1 HLPQKGYMR
10 CYGIAHFGIFN
21 IADAIF
27 LAGLAYDFAD
37 SGIVYVRNF
46 GKQVMLYLEIEP
58 AYQPADKPVVG
69 GKVGRGLELVYGPF
83 IFHFPGKFIGHGEMR
98 MLYRMGQLENDAQYK
113 AGYQAYGQESDKP
126 GNGANEKDR
135 QHYKKK

>member
-1 HLPQKGYMR
+1 
-10 CYGIAHFGIFN
+10 
-21 IADAIF
+21 
-27 LAGLAYDFAD
+27 
-37 SGIVYVRNF
+37 NF

-135 QHYKKK
+135 QHYKKKCMRQLVKPEQKMIAEVHFLQRDITNL